1 MMKQFTFFLLIF
13 CLSFFFFACQQKEKT
28 RKQTPTPIP
37 KNQPSTVIQPGDTT
51 NIIQQLGL
59 LAHPVENPLYRLQLQ
74 LSDLDCSVHLNGVL
88 LFQTLHGRPQ
98 SAQVTSLNP
107 WIMPGNNQLE
117 IFLDSLSFKS
127 MMPERQALLTLWPS
141 AETGSDTLQLWKVL
155 FQENDST
162 PGLPIRYI
170 VDFQVDV
177 PVPGKFWQ
185 ESEPLTLDIQTKRE
199 ANGIVRKLHT
209 AIAEK
214 DVATFID
221 MLGYQIDEMQQVY
234 YYSDEFKTNWAG
246 SVENRLQS
254 IRVFRLDT
262 TEYSYH
268 LVANDKVLEVKAQ
281 GQSPV
286 RTPDGQS
293 RIPILLGKTK
303 GKLRIVR

>member
-1 MMKQFTFFLLIF
+1 M
-13 CLSFFFFACQQKEKT
+13 
-28 RKQTPTPIP
+28 
-37 KNQPSTVIQPGDTT
+37 
-51 NIIQQLGL
+51 
-59 LAHPVENPLYRLQLQ
+59 
-74 LSDLDCSVHLNGVL
+74 
-88 LFQTLHGRPQ
+88 
-98 SAQVTSLNP
+98 
-107 WIMPGNNQLE
+107 
-117 IFLDSLSFKS
+117 
-127 MMPERQALLTLWPS
+127 LTLWPS